1 MGEGNNVLNGGIDIL
16 NEIKTSI
23 TNVESM
29 KQRIAVLT
37 EKQTQLEKDIAAK
50 QKAMDSEIASTVSKR
65 QSEIEKSF
73 DSEIDNTR
81 GRMKRVQNKKEKLK
95 DTKVSERIDN
105 ETAHMREQIRGY
117 KQDLKGVFSR
127 EHISRIFN
135 NEYFFSVFM
144 PNQVGDFCVILFSI
158 IIMLALPALIFIFLP
173 ENLRK
178 IWMII
183 LLYVAVIAICMAIFM
198 LIYKHVKQKN
208 SAALEEARSIREKI
222 SKTKKNIKKIERYI
236 RKDKDESGYGLEK
249 YQAELHELDGQINEI
264 IDQKK
269 QVLSDFENTAKVDLS
284 NQIRVGYMD
293 SINSM
298 KAENE
303 AAYDEQREL
312 EKLVKTK
319 TLEISQKYEAYVG
332 KENLSVGMIDSL
344 IEIINGGDALNIAD
358 ALAFYKKLQGD
369 NKKGTETVKDE

>member
-1 MGEGNNVLNGGIDIL
+1 MLAD
-16 NEIKTSI
+16 
-23 TNVESM
+23 
-29 KQRIAVLT
+29 
-37 EKQTQLEKDIAAK
+37 KQTQLEKDIAAK

-73 DSEIDNTR
+73 DSEIDNMR

-95 DTKVSERIDN
+95 DTKVTERIDN

-144 PNQVGDFCVILFSI
+144 PDQVGDFCVILFSI
-158 IIMLALPALIFIFLP
+158 IIMLALPALILVFLP
-173 ENLRK
+173 EKLRNAW
-178 IWMII
+178 IAV
-183 LLYVAVIAICMAIFM
+183 LLYVVVIAVCMAIFM
-198 LIYKHVKQKN
+198 LIYKQVKKKN
-208 SAALEEARSIREKI
+208 INALEEAKSIREKI
-222 SKTKKNIKKIERYI
+222 RKTRKNIKKIERYI

-249 YQAELHELDGQINEI
+249 YQAELYELDGQINEI

-269 QVLSDFENTAKVDLS
+269 QALSEFENTAKVDLS

-312 EKLVKTK
+312 EKQVKTK

-344 IEIINGGDALNIAD
+344 IEIINGGDAINIAD
-358 ALAFYKKLQGD
+358 ALAFYKRLQGD
-369 NKKGTETVKDE
+369 NKKGTETLKDE